1 MFINLYLLPQVPDK
15 WKVDLV
21 HLLEDCESLHTI
33 LSDALMEIGT
43 IAIDN
48 IFSKVNFQLYSAFFL
63 EIEQRTRIV
72 G

>member
-1 MFINLYLLPQVPDK
+1 MQVTDK
-15 WKVDLV
+15 WKFDLV
-21 HLLEDCESLHTI
+21 HLLEDHENLHTI

-48 IFSKVNFQLYSAFFL
+48 IFSKVNVYWYRFSV
-63 EIEQRTRIV
+63 E